1 MLREQAAAMTDAITP
16 CLNQVTIALQAKG
29 LITLDVKSKIL
40 ETTGVSSKDKAG
52 QLVNNLQ
59 LSLRGHPRPNKYLID
74 VARVLHNQG
83 DETLREIAI
92 LIQQNLG
99 K

>member
-1 MLREQAAAMTDAITP
+1 MLREQATALTNAITP

-40 ETTGVSSKDKAG
+40 ETTGVSPKDKAG

-59 LSLRGHPRPNKYLID
+59 LSLSGHPRPDKYLID
-74 VARVLHNQG
+74 VAQVLHNQG
-83 DETLREIAI
+83 DETLTEIAI
-92 LIQQNLG
+92 LIHQKLG